1 LAGLGAQEKLT
12 PPTHFRV
19 FWFLSAPILRNP
31 TQSMETLEFLVQ
43 GSEPDPY
50 RVTFK
55 KQGQN
60 LNAYCTCAAGQNGM
74 YCKHR
79 FNIFSGSTDGV
90 VSPNSDKVPIVAG
103 WLPGTDVEKAMKAI
117 IALEKEQSRL
127 KKEISAAKR
136 ALAQTLLR

>member
-90 VSPNSDKVPIVAG
+90 VSPNSDNVPIVAS

-117 IALEKEQSRL
+117 IALEKELSRL